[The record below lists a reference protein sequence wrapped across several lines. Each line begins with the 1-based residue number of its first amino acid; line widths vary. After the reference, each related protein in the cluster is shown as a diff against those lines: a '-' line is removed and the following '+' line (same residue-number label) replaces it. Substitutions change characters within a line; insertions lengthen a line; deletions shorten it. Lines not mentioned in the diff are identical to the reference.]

1 MSDAPDTPA
10 VIPAP
15 QTLPLLGNLHQ
26 IPKAGLIGHLL
37 TLSDDYADP
46 GIFKLRF
53 GARVGIFVTHPDLV
67 AELCDETRFRKIPGP
82 GLRVVRRF
90 AGDGLFTAFS
100 DEANWGKAHR
110 ILLPAF
116 SQRSMRGYFDLILE
130 VCDKLVAKWER
141 VSGQEVLVADDM
153 TRLTLDSIAI
163 AGFGHRFESFERDA
177 LDPFL
182 LSLGDALGEALN
194 VITRLPIQQRFA
206 KRSTAQ
212 FHADIATMN
221 ALVDDVIAQRR
232 AKLSVGEGADA
243 KDLLNLML
251 TAVDP
256 ETGEGL
262 DDLNIRYQVLTFL
275 IAGHETT
282 SGLLTFA
289 FMELLKSPAVLAQ
302 AYAEV
307 DRVLPGDTRP
317 AYEHLA
323 HLKVIERIVK
333 ETQRLWP
340 TAPAFSVGP
349 WEDQVIG
356 GKWRLR
362 KDRPVNIYAPGLQR
376 HPSVWNSPEDF
387 DIDRWLPDAEA
398 THHPH
403 CYKPFGNGARACI
416 GRQFALVEAKLALA
430 MVLQKFAIA
439 DRRGYRMTLK
449 ESLSIKPD
457 DFWMRVRTRKPGERL
472 TVAEPFKLAAGD
484 SDIGSAAGAGQRLS
498 VIYGTSLGTAR
509 DIAEEIVERAAA
521 DGFEARSLSMDEALN
536 TLPED
541 RVIVAVTATYNGRAP
556 DSALAAEAAIDA
568 GQFTDAKWP
577 ETRFAVLGIGNSQWP
592 NYQAFP
598 KKIDAAFE
606 ATGAQRLCARGEA
619 NGDGD
624 FDGGVAAF
632 LKNLWAAL
640 GSKGEAVKAS
650 GLSLHIVDG
659 RDARAAVLP
668 DQAVEMEIVAN
679 DEMVRPADGLW
690 DFSQEPPRGSTRFI
704 TVKLPEGQSY
714 ATGDHIAIY
723 ARNRKEH
730 VDMAIERL
738 GVAGAMQVV
747 PQGASGRFRHLPV
760 GRTVTVRQLL
770 TDFVEIQD
778 PMPRRALDAVIAET
792 RCPNTK
798 AELAKLA
805 DAVLWQAEIADKRL
819 TLLGLLVKYRA
830 AELSLDSFVEL
841 SSGVAPRFYSIAS
854 SPLVSADT
862 ADLIVGTVHAP
873 AWSGIGTHQGF
884 ASTHM
889 RDLAPGQR
897 VFGYV
902 RRPNPPFAPPQDGAV
917 PLILIGPGTGFAP
930 LRGFIQERA
939 ALAATAPCHVFFG
952 ARHPDHDWLCRAEME
967 RWAADGVIGLH
978 MAYSQVPGHPH
989 RYVQDAIWD
998 ARDAVW
1004 DVVKNGGQ
1012 IFLCG
1017 DGKYMAPAVRDTLI
1031 RIHADQTGG
1040 DHLSGSTWLE
1050 GLIEDG
1056 VYHQDVFGFGK

>member
-1 MSDAPDTPA
+1 MSQADFVAET
-10 VIPAP
+10 IPAP
-15 QTLPLLGNLHQ
+15 QSLPLLGNLHQ

-37 TLSDDYADP
+37 NVSKEFEDP

-53 GARVGIFVTHPDLV
+53 GSRVGIFVTHPDLV

-82 GLRVVRRF
+82 GLRVVRKF

-100 DEANWGKAHR
+100 EEANWGKAHR

-116 SQRSMRGYFDLILE
+116 SQRSMRGYYDLILE
-130 VCDKLVAKWER
+130 VCDKLVAKWTR
-141 VSGQEVLVADDM
+141 LSGQEILVADDM

-163 AGFGHRFESFERDA
+163 AGFGHRFESFEHDA

-182 LSLGDALGEALN
+182 LSLGEALGEALN

-206 KRSTAQ
+206 KKSTAQ
-212 FHADIATMN
+212 FNADIATMN
-221 ALVDDVIAQRR
+221 KLVDDVIAQRR
-232 AKLSVGEGADA
+232 ANPTDA

-251 TAVDP
+251 TAADP
-256 ETGEGL
+256 ETGERL
-262 DDLNIRYQVLTFL
+262 EDLNIRYQVLTFL

-289 FMELLKSPAVLAQ
+289 FMELLKAPAVLAQ

-317 AYEHLA
+317 QYEHLA

-349 WEDQVIG
+349 YEDQVIG
-356 GKWRLR
+356 GKWKLR
-362 KDRPVNIYAPGLQR
+362 KDRPVNVYAPGLQR
-376 HPSVWNSPEDF
+376 HPSAWDAPEEF
-387 DIDRWLPDAEA
+387 DIDRWLPDAEGA
-398 THHPH
+398 HHPH
-403 CYKPFGNGARACI
+403 AYKPFGNGARACI
-416 GRQFALVEAKLALA
+416 GRQFALVEAKLAIA
-430 MVLQKFAIA
+430 MILQKFAIA

-457 DFWMRVRTRKPGERL
+457 DFWMRVRMRKPNERL
-472 TVAEPFKLAAGD
+472 TVAEPVRIESGAGD
-484 SDIGSAAGAGQRLS
+484 IASAAGAGQRLS

-509 DIAEEIVERAAA
+509 DIAEEIVERASN
-521 DGFEARSLSMDEALN
+521 DGFEARCVSMDEALN

-568 GQFTDAKWP
+568 GQFAEAKWP
-577 ETRFAVLGIGNSQWP
+577 ETKFAVLGIGNSQWP

-632 LKNLWAAL
+632 LKDLWAAL
-640 GSKGEAVKAS
+640 GSKGEAVNAS
-650 GLSLHIVDG
+650 GLSLQIVDG

-668 DQAVEMEIVAN
+668 DQAVEMEILRN
-679 DEMVRPADGLW
+679 DELVRPADGLW
-690 DFSQEPPRGSTRFI
+690 DFAKEGPRGSTRFI
-704 TVKLPEGQSY
+704 TVKLPEGLAY
-714 ATGDHIAIY
+714 AAGDHIAIY

-730 VDMAIERL
+730 VDLAIERL

-747 PQGASGRFRHLPV
+747 PSGASNRFRHLPV

-778 PMPRRALDAVIAET
+778 PMPRRALDIVTAQT

-798 AELAKLA
+798 SELAKLA
-805 DAVLWQAEIADKRL
+805 EDAVWQREIADKRL
-819 TLLGLLVKYRA
+819 TLLGLLLMFPA
-830 AELSLDSFVEL
+830 AELSLESFVEL

-854 SPLVSADT
+854 SPLVSPDAC
-862 ADLIVGTVHAP
+862 DLIVGTVHAP

-889 RDLAPGQR
+889 RDLAPGES
-897 VFGYV
+897 VFGYL
-902 RRPNPPFAPPQDGAV
+902 RRPNPPFAPPHDGAV
-917 PLILIGPGTGFAP
+917 PLVLIGPGTGFAP
-930 LRGFIQERA
+930 LRGFAQERA
-939 ALAATAPCHVFFG
+939 ALNATAPCHLFFG
-952 ARHPDHDWLCRAEME
+952 ARHPDHDWLCRTEME
-967 RWAADGVIGLH
+967 GWAADGVVYLH
-978 MAYSQVPGHPH
+978 MAYSQLPGHPH
-989 RYVQDAIWD
+989 RYVQDAIWES
-998 ARDAVW
+998 RDAVW
-1004 DVVKNGGQ
+1004 DVVQNGGQ

-1031 RIHADQTGG
+1031 RIHVDKTGG
-1040 DHLSGSTWLE
+1040 DHLAGSTWLE

>member
-1 MSDAPDTPA
+1 MTETQT
-10 VIPAP
+10 IPAP
-15 QTLPLLGNLHQ
+15 KTVPLLGNLHQ

-37 TLSDDYADP
+37 DVSRDFEDP
-46 GIFKLRF
+46 GIFKLKF
-53 GARVGIFVTHPDLV
+53 GSRVGIFVTHPDLV

-82 GLRVVRRF
+82 GLRVVRKF

-100 DEANWGKAHR
+100 EEANWGKAHR

-116 SQRSMRGYFDLILE
+116 SQRAMRGYYDNILE
-130 VCDKLVAKWER
+130 VCDQLIAKWTGLA
-141 VSGQEVLVADDM
+141 GQDVVIADDM

-163 AGFGHRFESFERDA
+163 AGFGHRFDSFAHDEI
-177 LDPFL
+177 DPFL
-182 LSLGDALGEALN
+182 ESLASALGESLN
-194 VITRLPIQQRFA
+194 VITRLPIQQKFA
-206 KRSTAQ
+206 KKSTAQ
-212 FHADIATMN
+212 FNADIVAMN
-221 ALVDDVIAQRR
+221 ALVDGIIADRR
-232 AKLSVGEGADA
+232 AHPTDA
-243 KDLLNLML
+243 RDLLNLML
-251 TAVDP
+251 TASDP
-256 ETGEGL
+256 DTGETL

-289 FMELLKSPAVLAQ
+289 FMEMLKAPAVLAQ

-307 DRVLPGDTRP
+307 DRVLPGNTRP

-323 HLKVIERIVK
+323 HFKVIERIVK

-349 WEDQVIG
+349 FEDEIIG
-356 GKWRLR
+356 GKWRMR

-376 HPSVWNSPEDF
+376 HPDAWDDPYEF

-403 CYKPFGNGARACI
+403 AYKPFGNGARACI
-416 GRQFALVEAKLALA
+416 GRQFALVEAKLAIA
-430 MVLQKFAIA
+430 MILQKFAVS
-439 DRRGYRMTLK
+439 DRHGYRLTLK
-449 ESLSIKPD
+449 ETLSIKPD
-457 DFWMRVRTRKPGERL
+457 DFKVRLRMRAPHERL
-472 TVAEPFKLAAGD
+472 TVAEPVKISNSDG
-484 SDIGSAAGAGQRLS
+484 DIGSAAGAGQRLS

-509 DIAEEIVERAAA
+509 DIAEEIVERASA
-521 DGFEARSLSMDEALN
+521 DGFESRAISMDEALN

-541 RVIVAVTATYNGRAP
+541 RVIVVVTATYNGRAP

-568 GQFTDAKWP
+568 GQFAGATWP
-577 ETRFAVLGIGNSQWP
+577 DTRFAVLGIGNSQWP

-598 KKIDAAFE
+598 KKVDAAFE
-606 ATGAQRLCARGEA
+606 ATGAQRLCPRGEA

-624 FDGGVAAF
+624 FDGGVALF
-632 LKNLWAAL
+632 LKDLWAAL
-640 GSKGEAVKAS
+640 GAKGDAVKAS
-650 GLSLHIVDG
+650 GLSLQVVDG

-668 DQAVEMEIVAN
+668 DQAVEMEIVRN
-679 DEMVRPADGLW
+679 DEMIGPGDGLW
-690 DFSQEPPRGSTRFI
+690 DFAKEAPRGSTRFI
-704 TVKLPEGQSY
+704 TIKLPEGQVY
-714 ATGDHIAIY
+714 AAGDHIAIY

-730 VDMAIERL
+730 VDLAIERL

-747 PQGASGRFRHLPV
+747 PSGASGRFRHLPI

-778 PMPRRALDAVIAET
+778 PMPRRAVEVVAQQT

-805 DAVLWQAEIADKRL
+805 DDAMWQAEVADKRM
-819 TLLGLLVKYRA
+819 TLLGLLVKYPA

-841 SSGVAPRFYSIAS
+841 SSAIAPRFYSIAS
-854 SPLVSADT
+854 SPLVSQDAV
-862 ADLIVGTVHAP
+862 DLIVGTVHAP

-889 RDLAPGQR
+889 RDLAAGEH

-917 PLILIGPGTGFAP
+917 PLVLIGPGTGFAP

-939 ALAATAPCHVFFG
+939 ALDASAPCHVFFG
-952 ARHPDHDWLCRAEME
+952 ARHPDHDWLCRGEME
-967 RWAADGVIGLH
+967 QWAADGVIDLH
-978 MAYSQVPGHPH
+978 VAYSQVEGHPH
-989 RYVQDAIWD
+989 RYVQDAVWA
-998 ARDAVW
+998 ARDALW
-1004 DVVKNGGQ
+1004 DVVAKGGQ

-1017 DGKYMAPAVRDTLI
+1017 DGRYMAPAVRDTLI
-1031 RIHADQTGG
+1031 KIHVEKTSG
-1040 DHLSGSTWLE
+1040 DHLAGSTWLE

>member
-1 MSDAPDTPA
+1 MSQTTRVAET
-10 VIPAP
+10 IPAP
-15 QTLPLLGNLHQ
+15 KTLPLVGNLHQ
-26 IPKAGLIGHLL
+26 IPKSGLIGHLL
-37 TLSDDYADP
+37 SVSKDFEEP

-53 GARVGIFVTHPDLV
+53 GSRVGIFVTHPDLV

-82 GLRVVRRF
+82 GLRVVRKF

-100 DEANWGKAHR
+100 EEANWGKAHR

-116 SQRSMRGYFDLILE
+116 SQRSMRGYYDLILE
-130 VCDKLVAKWER
+130 VCDKLVAKWTAHAGEDI
-141 VSGQEVLVADDM
+141 LVADDM

-163 AGFGHRFESFERDA
+163 AGFGHRFESFEHDE

-182 LSLGDALGEALN
+182 LSLGEALGEALN
-194 VITRLPIQQRFA
+194 VITRLPIQQKFA
-206 KRSTAQ
+206 KKSTAQ
-212 FHADIATMN
+212 FNADIATMN
-221 ALVDDVIAQRR
+221 KLVDDVIAQRR
-232 AKLSVGEGADA
+232 ANPTDA

-289 FMELLKSPAVLAQ
+289 FMELLKAPAVLAQ

-349 WEDQVIG
+349 YEDQVIG
-356 GKWRLR
+356 GKWTLR

-376 HPSVWNSPEDF
+376 HPRAWDNPEEF
-387 DIDRWLPDAEA
+387 DIDRWLPEAES

-403 CYKPFGNGARACI
+403 AYKPFGNGARACI

-457 DFWMRVRTRKPGERL
+457 DFWMRVRMRKPNERL
-472 TVAEPFKLAAGD
+472 TVAEPVKID
-484 SDIGSAAGAGQRLS
+484 SGSADIGSAAGAGQRLS

-509 DIAEEIVERAAA
+509 DIAEEIVERASA
-521 DGFEARSLSMDEALN
+521 DGFEARSVSMDEALN

-568 GQFTDAKWP
+568 GQFANAKWP
-577 ETRFAVLGIGNSQWP
+577 ETKFAVLGIGNSQWP

-598 KKIDAAFE
+598 KKIDAAFA
-606 ATGAQRLCARGEA
+606 ATGAQRLCPRGEA
-619 NGDGD
+619 NGDGN

-632 LKNLWAAL
+632 LKDLWSAL
-640 GSKGEAVKAS
+640 GSKGESVKAS
-650 GLSLHIVDG
+650 GLSLQIVDG

-668 DQAVEMEIVAN
+668 DQAVEMEIVRN
-679 DEMVRPADGLW
+679 DELVLFADGLW
-690 DFSQEPPRGSTRFI
+690 DFTLEPPRGSTRFI

-714 ATGDHIAIY
+714 AAGDHIAVY

-730 VDMAIERL
+730 VDLAIERL
-738 GVAGAMQVV
+738 GVPGAMQVV
-747 PQGASGRFRHLPV
+747 PSGSSGRFRHLPI

-778 PMPRRALDAVIAET
+778 PMPRRALDVVAAQT
-792 RCPNTK
+792 RCPNTN
-798 AELAKLA
+798 AELAKLG
-805 DAVLWQAEIADKRL
+805 DEAVWQIEVADKRL
-819 TLLGLLVKYRA
+819 TLLGLLVKYPA
-830 AELSLDSFVEL
+830 AELTLDSFVEL
-841 SSGVAPRFYSIAS
+841 SSAVAPRFYSIAS
-854 SPLVSADT
+854 SPLESPHAC
-862 ADLIVGTVHAP
+862 DLIVGTVQAP
-873 AWSGIGTHQGF
+873 AWSGVGTHQGF

-889 RDLAPGQR
+889 RDLG
-897 VFGYV
+897 VGESIFGYV

-917 PLILIGPGTGFAP
+917 PLVLIGPGTGFAP

-939 ALAATAPCHVFFG
+939 ALNATAPCLLFFG
-952 ARHPDHDWLCRAEME
+952 ARHPDHDWLCRDEME
-967 RWAADGVIGLH
+967 RWAADGTVDLH
-978 MAYSQVPGHPH
+978 MAWSQVPGHPH
-989 RYVQDAIWD
+989 RYVQDAIWA

-1004 DVVKNGGQ
+1004 DVVSGGGQ

-1031 RIHADQTGG
+1031 KIHADKTGG
-1040 DHLSGSTWLE
+1040 DHLSGSNWLE